1 MLAII
6 INSELCGLS
15 AFGGKADMI
24 KGVEKRPLIAMC
36 GRLPV
41 LWKSKSYENRVCQ
54 KQFKPAPL
62 LNGSRQ
68 MAVSS
73 GFDLAPVLALLYREC

>member
-1 MLAII
+1 MMLAII

-41 LWKSKSYENRVCQ
+41 GNTDKVWKLV
-54 KQFKPAPL
+54 PAI
-62 LNGSRQ
+62 
-68 MAVSS
+68 
-73 GFDLAPVLALLYREC
+73 